1 MNACFYAARRVEGRK
16 PGISTEYTEKK
27 LSLKQKSCGFGFY
40 KYILRVLCVS
50 VVPVLQ
56 LWPLRPILY
65 DSMMTTLPQKL
76 YSAAAAAE
84 LDRVASAQF
93 NIPAYTL
100 MRRAGRAAFD
110 CLLDCFPEAKTI
122 LVLCGAGN
130 NAGDGYVL
138 ARLAQAHGLQVHL
151 VTLVDIDQLK
161 GIAQQACRHW
171 LEVGRV
177 HTWSDEYLDQAD
189 VVVDALLGTGLKR
202 AVSPDWCELINTVN
216 ASEVPVLS
224 LDLPSGLLADTG
236 AIAGCA
242 VRADVTMSFI
252 ALKQGQFTAQGLE
265 YCGEIFFDDL
275 MLPETVYLMV
285 EHGARL
291 LDAMSCDWPERALT
305 AHKGDFGHVLI
316 VGGNHGMAGA
326 VLLAARAALRSGAGK
341 VSVVT
346 RSEHVAAIV
355 SASPEVM
362 VHASD
367 NGDIDEHLLAAITHI
382 AIGPGLG
389 QDAWAQR
396 LLMQILQAGKPLVI
410 DADALTLMQQK
421 QQPFPEQCVITP
433 HPGEAARLLA
443 LTSAEIQN
451 DRFAAIR
458 QLQQRTGALVVL
470 KGSGTL
476 IADADACYVC
486 PFGSS
491 AMASAG
497 MGDALTGI
505 LVGLLAQG
513 LSPIAAANTAV
524 CQHALAA
531 DRLVEAGQRV
541 VLAGDVIEAL
551 RVA

>member
-1 MNACFYAARRVEGRK
+1 M
-16 PGISTEYTEKK
+16 
-27 LSLKQKSCGFGFY
+27 
-40 KYILRVLCVS
+40 
-50 VVPVLQ
+50 
-56 LWPLRPILY
+56 
-65 DSMMTTLPQKL
+65 MMTLSQKL
-76 YSAAAAAE
+76 YTAAAAAE
-84 LDRVASAQF
+84 LDGVASAQF

-138 ARLAQAHGLQVHL
+138 ARLAQARGLNVNL
-151 VTLVDIDQLK
+151 VSLIDIKQLT
-161 GIAQQACRHW
+161 GIAQQACQHW
-171 LEVGRV
+171 LEVGSV
-177 HTWSDEYLDQAD
+177 HPWSDDYLEVAD

-202 AVSPDWCELINTVN
+202 AVSPEWCELINTVN
-216 ASEVPVLS
+216 ASDVPVLA

-236 AIAGCA
+236 MISGCA
-242 VRADVTMSFI
+242 MRADVTMSFI

-275 MLPETVYLMV
+275 MLPDSAYASV

-291 LDAMSCDWPERALT
+291 LDHLSCDWPERALS
-305 AHKGDFGHVLI
+305 AHKGDFGHVLV
-316 VGGNHGMAGA
+316 VGGNYGMAGA

-346 RSEHVAAIV
+346 RSEHVNAIV
-355 SASPEVM
+355 SASPEIM

-367 NGDIDEHLLAAITHI
+367 NGDIDEHLLSAITHI

-396 LLMQILQAGKPLVI
+396 LLLLILRAGKPLVI

-421 QQPFPEQCVITP
+421 QLPFPEQCVITP
-433 HPGEAARLLA
+433 HPGEAARLLS
-443 LTSAEIQN
+443 LTSADIQA

-458 QLQQRTGALVVL
+458 RLQQSSGALVVL

-476 IADADACYVC
+476 IADADDCYIC
-486 PFGSS
+486 PFGTS

-497 MGDALTGI
+497 MGDVLTGI
-505 LVGLLAQG
+505 LVALLAQG
-513 LSPIAAANTAV
+513 LTPMAAATTAV

-531 DRLVEAGQRV
+531 DRLAEAGQRV
-541 VLAGDVIEAL
+541 ILAGDVVEAL
-551 RVA
+551 RYG

>member
-1 MNACFYAARRVEGRK
+1 
-16 PGISTEYTEKK
+16 
-27 LSLKQKSCGFGFY
+27 
-40 KYILRVLCVS
+40 
-50 VVPVLQ
+50 
-56 LWPLRPILY
+56 
-65 DSMMTTLPQKL
+65 MMTILPEKL

-84 LDRVASAQF
+84 LDRIASAEF

-100 MRRAGRAAFD
+100 MRRAGQSALD
-110 CLLDCFPEAKTI
+110 CLLDCFPEAKNI

-138 ARLAQAHGLQVHL
+138 ARQAQAHGLQVHL
-151 VTLVDIDQLK
+151 VTLVDIEQLK
-161 GIAQQACRHW
+161 GIAQQACQHW

-177 HTWSDEYLDQAD
+177 YTWSDDYLEQAD

-216 ASEVPVLS
+216 ASEIPVLS

-252 ALKQGQFTAQGLE
+252 ALKQGQFTGQGLE

-275 MLPETVYLMV
+275 MLPESAYSSV
-285 EHGARL
+285 EQGARL
-291 LDAMSCDWPERALT
+291 LDQLSCDWPERALS
-305 AHKGDFGHVLI
+305 AHKGDFGHVLV

-341 VSVVT
+341 VSVIT
-346 RSEHVAAIV
+346 RSEHVNAIV
-355 SASPEVM
+355 SAGPEIM

-367 NGDIDEHLLAAITHI
+367 NGDIDEHLISAITHI

-396 LLMQILQAGKPLVI
+396 LLMQALRAAKPLVI

-421 QQPFPEQCVITP
+421 QLPFPDQCVITP
-433 HPGEAARLLA
+433 HPGEAARLLS
-443 LTSAEIQN
+443 LTSADIQN

-458 QLQQRTGALVVL
+458 RLQQSTGALVLL

-476 IADADACYVC
+476 IADADDCYVC

-497 MGDALTGI
+497 MGDVLTGI
-505 LVGLLAQG
+505 LVALLAQG
-513 LSPIAAANTAV
+513 LTPVHAATTAV

-551 RVA
+551 SYA